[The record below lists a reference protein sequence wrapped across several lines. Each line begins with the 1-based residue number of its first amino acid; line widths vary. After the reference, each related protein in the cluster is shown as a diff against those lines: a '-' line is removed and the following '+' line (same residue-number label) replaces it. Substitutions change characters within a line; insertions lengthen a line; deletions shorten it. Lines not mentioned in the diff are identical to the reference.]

1 MSSDEP
7 RGAKVLVVDDN
18 IPNVELLEAYLTAAG
33 YHVEKAYD
41 GDEALEAVNR
51 NVPDLVLLDIMMPKL
66 DGYQVCQRL
75 KQEEKTRFVP
85 VVMITALKELE
96 DRIRGIEVGA
106 DDFLT
111 KPFNKHELLTRVKSL
126 LRIKGLHDE
135 VEAYNRLLEEKVA
148 ERTAELQRAMEELKE
163 LDEMKSNFLA
173 TISHELRTP
182 LTPIKGYVQSM
193 LSEVLGP
200 LNPTQRKGLSIISE
214 SVDRLHGLIED
225 LLAFIKMDR
234 DEISLDLQN
243 FPVSSLIQ
251 ERVERALPKA
261 QEKGIVLNTELEPNL
276 PDVKA
281 DPEGIGRVLS
291 SLLDNAIKFTPS
303 GGTVTVKAKL
313 VHGPVVALE
322 LVSDEDVADE
332 LRRYIREPSTVN
344 REQDADFVEISV
356 HDTGI
361 GIPPDKIEKIFD
373 QFYQVDSSST
383 RGYGGVGIGLAIVKQ
398 ILDAHGSRVEVR
410 SKEGVGSAF
419 SFRLP
424 LVFKSSSP

>member
-1 MSSDEP
+1 MLSDEP
-7 RGAKVLVVDDN
+7 RGPKVLVVDDN

-41 GDEALEAVNR
+41 GEEALEAVNR
-51 NVPDLVLLDIMMPKL
+51 DVPDLVLLDIMMPKL

-261 QEKGIVLNTELEPNL
+261 KEKGIVLNTELEPNL

-281 DPEGIGRVLS
+281 DPEEIGRVLS

-313 VHGPVVALE
+313 VHGPVIASE

-344 REQDADFVEISV
+344 RQQDSDFVEVSV
-356 HDTGI
+356 TDTGI

-398 ILDAHGSRVEVR
+398 ILEAHGSRVVVR
-410 SKEGVGSAF
+410 SKEGVGSTF

-424 LVFKSSSP
+424 LVSKSPSP